1 MAEPVDARDL
11 GSRGATHPSSSLGPR
26 TTPHW
31 SRTLP
36 VSTATTPSDISV
48 AVERQPDSRVQLRVE
63 APASE
68 LDTAVSAALRR
79 LAGRVRLPGFRP
91 GKAPAAM
98 VERAVGWDAVRQ
110 EAVDALVPE
119 LYTRALEQAGV
130 QPVDD
135 PQLDLEPVERGQP
148 LTFTATVTVRPDV
161 DLGDYQ
167 SLRVDVPV
175 TEVTDEQVEEMVEE
189 LRRRRSELRDI
200 ERPAQSGDVL
210 RCSLV
215 MRRGEEVLSG
225 VDEEDR
231 DLDIDRE
238 RLLPGLADALIG
250 LKVGAQRSFQLTLPE
265 DFSRE
270 ELRAATV
277 DVDVSV
283 SAVRERILPPLD
295 DSLAA
300 LDEHGTTLDELRA
313 YYRTRLE
320 EVSAERDREA
330 LEAAALEAL
339 GNHVVIGLPES
350 MVEREIDRQIS
361 DLEVRLQSMGMPLER
376 YLEYTGTT
384 MEKLRGERREAA
396 VQRLRLELALDAL
409 AEAEGIEVDESAVVR
424 EEQRLAQGRKLSAQ
438 QRRRLHEG
446 THLDL
451 ARRAAGER
459 LVEIVRGQD

>member
-1 MAEPVDARDL
+1 
-11 GSRGATHPSSSLGPR
+11 
-26 TTPHW
+26 
-31 SRTLP
+31 
-36 VSTATTPSDISV
+36 VSTAITPSDISV

-68 LDTAVSAALRR
+68 LETAVNAALRR
-79 LAGRVRLPGFRP
+79 LAARVRLPGFRP

-110 EAVDALVPE
+110 EAVDAFVPE

-148 LTFTATVTVRPDV
+148 LIFTATVTVRPDV
-161 DLGDYQ
+161 ELGDYR
-167 SLRVDVPV
+167 SLRVDVPA
-175 TEVTDEQVEEMVEE
+175 TEVTDDQVDEMIEE
-189 LRRRRSELRDI
+189 LRRRNSDLRDV

-210 RCSLV
+210 RCTLV
-215 MRRGEEVLSG
+215 MRRDGEVLSG
-225 VDEEDR
+225 EDEEDR

-250 LKVGAQRSFQLTLPE
+250 LDAGAQRSFQITLPE

-270 ELRAATV
+270 ELRSATV

-295 DSLAA
+295 DTLAA
-300 LDEHGTTLDELRA
+300 LVEHGTLEELRA
-313 YYRTRLE
+313 DYGTRLR
-320 EVSAERDREA
+320 EVGAERDREA

-339 GNHVVIGLPES
+339 RDHVVIDLPES
-350 MVEREIDRQIS
+350 MVEREIDRQIN
-361 DLEVRLQSMGMPLER
+361 DLDSRLQSMGMPLER

-384 MEKLRGERREAA
+384 TEKLRGERREAA
-396 VQRLRLELALDAL
+396 VQRLRLELALDEL
-409 AEAEGIEVDESAVVR
+409 VKAEGLEVDEAAVVR
-424 EEQRLAQGRKLSAQ
+424 EEQRLAQGRKLTAQ
-438 QRRRLHEG
+438 QRRRLHQG

-459 LVEIVRGQD
+459 LVEIVGGHN

>member
-1 MAEPVDARDL
+1 M
-11 GSRGATHPSSSLGPR
+11 
-26 TTPHW
+26 
-31 SRTLP
+31 
-36 VSTATTPSDISV
+36 
-48 AVERQPDSRVQLRVE
+48 ERQPDSRVQLRVE
-63 APASE
+63 APAAE
-68 LDTAVSAALRR
+68 LDAAISAALRR

-98 VERAVGWDAVRQ
+98 VERAVGWEAVRQ
-110 EAVDALVPE
+110 EAIDVLVPE
-119 LYTRALEQAGV
+119 LYTRALEQAAV

-135 PQLDLEPVERGQP
+135 PQLDLQPVERGQP
-148 LTFTATVTVRPDV
+148 LIFIATVTVRPEV

-167 SLRVDVPV
+167 SLRVDVPD
-175 TEVTDEQVEEMVEE
+175 TEVTDDQVEEMIEE
-189 LRRRRSELRDI
+189 LRRRHSELRDV

-210 RCSLV
+210 RCTLV

-225 VDEEDR
+225 EGEQDR

-250 LKVGAQRSFQLTLPE
+250 LEAAAQRSFQLQLPE

-270 ELRAATV
+270 ELRGVTV

-283 SAVRERILPPLD
+283 TAVRERILPPLD
-295 DSLAA
+295 DSLAVLA
-300 LDEHGTTLDELRA
+300 EQGTTLEELRSQ
-313 YYRTRLE
+313 YRTRLE
-320 EVSAERDREA
+320 EISAERDREA

-339 GNHVVIGLPES
+339 RDHVVIDLPDS
-350 MVEREIDRQIS
+350 MVEREIDRQIA
-361 DLEVRLQSMGMPLER
+361 DLEIRLQSMGMPLER

-384 MEKLRGERREAA
+384 TEKLRGERREGA

-409 AEAEGIEVDESAVVR
+409 VEAEGIEVDEAAVVR
-424 EEQRLAQGRKLSAQ
+424 EEDRLAKGRKLSAQ
-438 QRRRLHEG
+438 QRRRLHQG

-459 LVEIVRGQD
+459 LVEIVGGHD

>member
-1 MAEPVDARDL
+1 
-11 GSRGATHPSSSLGPR
+11 
-26 TTPHW
+26 
-31 SRTLP
+31 
-36 VSTATTPSDISV
+36 VSTAITPSDISV

-68 LDTAVSAALRR
+68 LETAVNAALRR
-79 LAGRVRLPGFRP
+79 LAARVRLPGFRP

-98 VERAVGWDAVRQ
+98 VERALGWDAVRQ
-110 EAVDALVPE
+110 EAVDAFVPE

-148 LTFTATVTVRPDV
+148 LIFTATVTVRPDV
-161 DLGDYQ
+161 ELGDYR
-167 SLRVDVPV
+167 SLRVDVPA
-175 TEVTDEQVEEMVEE
+175 TEVTDDQVDEMIEE
-189 LRRRRSELRDI
+189 LRRRNSELRDV

-210 RCSLV
+210 RCTLV
-215 MRRGEEVLSG
+215 MRRDGEVLSG
-225 VDEEDR
+225 EDEEDR

-250 LKVGAQRSFQLTLPE
+250 LDAGAQRSFQLTLPE

-270 ELRAATV
+270 ELRSATV

-295 DSLAA
+295 DTLAA
-300 LDEHGTTLDELRA
+300 LGEHGTLEELRA
-313 YYRTRLE
+313 DYGTRLR
-320 EVSAERDREA
+320 EVGAERDREA

-339 GNHVVIGLPES
+339 RDHVVIDLPES

-361 DLEVRLQSMGMPLER
+361 DLDSRLQSMGMPLER

-384 MEKLRGERREAA
+384 TEKLRGERREAA
-396 VQRLRLELALDAL
+396 VQRIRLELALDEL
-409 AEAEGIEVDESAVVR
+409 VKAEGLEVDEAAVVR
-424 EEQRLAQGRKLSAQ
+424 EEQRLAQGRKLTAQ
-438 QRRRLHEG
+438 QRRRLHQG

-459 LVEIVRGQD
+459 LVEIVGGHD

>member
-1 MAEPVDARDL
+1 M
-11 GSRGATHPSSSLGPR
+11 
-26 TTPHW
+26 
-31 SRTLP
+31 
-36 VSTATTPSDISV
+36 
-48 AVERQPDSRVQLRVE
+48 ERQPDSRVQLRVE
-63 APASE
+63 APAAE
-68 LDTAVSAALRR
+68 LDAAISAALRR

-98 VERAVGWDAVRQ
+98 VERAVGWEAVRQ
-110 EAVDALVPE
+110 EAIDVLVPE
-119 LYTRALEQAGV
+119 LYTRALEQAAV

-135 PQLDLEPVERGQP
+135 PQLDLQPVERGQP
-148 LTFTATVTVRPDV
+148 LIFIATVTVRPEV

-167 SLRVDVPV
+167 SLRVDVPD
-175 TEVTDEQVEEMVEE
+175 TEVTDDQVEEMIEE
-189 LRRRRSELRDI
+189 LRRRHSELRDV

-210 RCSLV
+210 RCTLV

-225 VDEEDR
+225 EGEQDR

-250 LKVGAQRSFQLTLPE
+250 LEAAAQRSFQLQLPE

-270 ELRAATV
+270 ELRGVSV

-283 SAVRERILPPLD
+283 TAVRERILPPLD
-295 DSLAA
+295 DSLAVLA
-300 LDEHGTTLDELRA
+300 EQGTTLEELRSQ
-313 YYRTRLE
+313 YRTRLE
-320 EVSAERDREA
+320 EISAERDREA

-339 GNHVVIGLPES
+339 RDHVVIDLPDS
-350 MVEREIDRQIS
+350 MVEREIDRQIA
-361 DLEVRLQSMGMPLER
+361 DLEIRLQSMGMPLER

-384 MEKLRGERREAA
+384 TEKLRGERREGA

-409 AEAEGIEVDESAVVR
+409 VEAEGIEVDEAAVVR
-424 EEQRLAQGRKLSAQ
+424 EEDRLAKGRKLSAQ
-438 QRRRLHEG
+438 QRRRLHQG

-459 LVEIVRGQD
+459 LVEIVRGHD